1 MTDPAPL
8 PEVDPVTFEVIKHR
22 LWQINDEQ
30 SIAIRTISSSPI
42 VVEGNDF
49 NVGLFS
55 EDGQV
60 TTAGIGS
67 LVHVGTIGDALK
79 SIMRGAGKIR
89 DGDIFLTNDPF
100 LGALHQND
108 VVLASPLFYGG
119 EIVMWVGNVLHH
131 PDVGGIDEGSF
142 CINARNLY
150 QDPPRY
156 FFKLVDEGELCTRA
170 RVHLRHQFPP
180 ARHGGARPA
189 RADRRHQRRQAAP
202 HRAARRARRAD
213 RARGDA
219 AVARSRRTAAARP
232 HPPPA
237 ERQLHRRSLDGRRPR
252 RLRAAASR
260 VIVRL
265 TREGDTLHFDF
276 TGSSPQ
282 VDAAVNCT
290 YHATVAGA
298 AVPIYTFICQGD
310 IDWNDGV
317 KRCLKVT
324 APAGTVVNASFPAPV
339 SICTIGFRW
348 LVTVAASQAVA
359 KMLDASEEFRDRVC
373 SSWSVSANCNNL
385 FGVTAD
391 GKRVGAL
398 LSDHRGGGAAAR
410 SFADGFS
417 HSGQTT
423 SFSASMANV
432 ESQEWKLPLLYL
444 YRQQLPDSGGAGR
457 WRGGLTAAVA
467 LTPIGVP
474 EMVLKSTNTAGTEQ
488 SNAHGI
494 DGGYPGAGSQVRVL
508 RGTEVWARLKAGRV
522 PREDADFRR
531 HVSSICRRRPAT
543 CSSAATCWFS
553 SRPAAAASAIRST
566 ASPTRVAN
574 DVANGW
580 VSRERARE
588 NYGVALERR
597 TERPTSAGDE
607 VSARRDPRRT
617 QAAPDR
623 GMDERRSLRASRRHE
638 PSRAA
643 GASRENIELA
653 GRWHA
658 ALPPLRR
665 AFERRRR
672 TRRREPS
679 APLSDRQ
686 SVDGAAAS
694 WRRSELRAAGDV
706 LPRLRDAARRARS
719 AAHRQRSTLAMFG
732 SRKRIGYIS
741 PSVLEVVPFDFYRFA
756 PEGVGPGR
764 RHLQHR
770 RLDARRISTARS
782 AQVKEAAAYLGARRS
797 TSSSTAAARW
807 WWRAARATKT

>member
-1 MTDPAPL
+1 MPPSIDQPL

-55 EDGQV
+55 DDGQV

-67 LVHVGTIGDALK
+67 LVHVGTIGDALR

-89 DGDIFLTNDPF
+89 NGDIFLTNDPF

-108 VVLASPLFYGG
+108 VVLGSPLFYQD

-156 FFKLVDEGELCTRA
+156 FFKIVDEGELVPELEHTFVTNSRLPDMVALDLRA
-170 RVHLRHQFPP
+170 QI
-180 ARHGGARPA
+180 GAINAAKRRLVALLDERGAPLV
-189 RADRRHQRRQAAP
+189 RAVMQRSL
-202 HRAARRARRAD
+202 D
-213 RARGDA
+213 F
-219 AVARSRRTAAARP
+219 S
-232 HPPPA
+232 
-237 ERQLHRRSLDGRRPR
+237 ERQLRDRIR
-252 RLRAAASR
+252 RLPEGSWTGEAWMDGDRVGSERLHR

-265 TREGDTLHFDF
+265 TREGEMLHFDF

-324 APAGTVVNASFPAPV
+324 APVGTVVNASFPAPV

-359 KMLDASEEFRDRVC
+359 KMLDASGEFRDRVC

-385 FGVTAD
+385 FGVTAE

-432 ESQEWKLPLLYL
+432 ESQEWKLPLIYL
-444 YRQQLPDSGGAGR
+444 YRRQLPDSGGAGR
-457 WRGGLTAAVA
+457 WRGGLTAAAA

-508 RGTEVWARLKAGRV
+508 RGTHVWKHLAAGLV
-522 PREDADFRR
+522 PREDSDFGGTVE
-531 HVSSICRRRPAT
+531 HLPSK
-543 CSSAATCWFS
+543 
-553 SRPAAAASAIRST
+553 ASDVLKSGDVLVFFAPGGGGFGDPLDRE
-566 ASPTRVAN
+566 PERVAN
-574 DVANGW
+574 DVGNGW
-580 VSRERARE
+580 VSHERARE
-588 NYGVALERR
+588 MYGVAL
-597 TERPTSAGDE
+597 ADDGHVD
-607 VSARRDPRRT
+607 
-617 QAAPDR
+617 
-623 GMDERRSLRASRRHE
+623 RASTDGLRKEIRGARKQRPIATWTTDDQCLHPQDARDE
-638 PSRAA
+638 PWRVGENVELAPGGA
-643 GASRENIELA
+643 GALRCCRCGEMLS
-653 GRWHA
+653 GTQGCA
-658 ALPPLRR
+658 AIAQRP
-665 AFERRRR
+665 
-672 TRRREPS
+672 
-679 APLSDRQ
+679 
-686 SVDGAAAS
+686 
-694 WRRSELRAAGDV
+694 LRAAG
-706 LPRLRDAARRARS
+706 PWMALRHDGDAP
-719 AAHRQRSTLAMFG
+719 HF
-732 SRKRIGYIS
+732 
-741 PSVLEVVPFDFYRFA
+741 VLEEVSCASCATLMSVR
-756 PEGVGPGR
+756 EVR
-764 RHLQHR
+764 RNGE
-770 RLDARRISTARS
+770 S
-782 AQVKEAAAYLGARRS
+782 V
-797 TSSSTAAARW
+797 
-807 WWRAARATKT
+807 

>member
-1 MTDPAPL
+1 MPSPSDQQL
-8 PEVDPVTFEVIKHR
+8 PDVDPITFEVIKHR

-67 LVHVGTIGDALK
+67 LVHVGTIGDALR

-108 VVLASPLFYGG
+108 VVLGSPLFYQG

-156 FFKLVDEGELCTRA
+156 FFKIVDEGELVPELEHTFVTNSRLPDMVALDLRA
-170 RVHLRHQFPP
+170 QI
-180 ARHGGARPA
+180 GAINAAKRRLVALLDERGAPLV
-189 RADRRHQRRQAAP
+189 RAVMQRSL
-202 HRAARRARRAD
+202 D
-213 RARGDA
+213 F
-219 AVARSRRTAAARP
+219 S
-232 HPPPA
+232 
-237 ERQLHRRSLDGRRPR
+237 ERQLRDRIR
-252 RLRAAASR
+252 RLPQGSWTGEAWMDGDRVGSERLHR

-265 TREGDTLHFDF
+265 TREGETLHFDF

-359 KMLDASEEFRDRVC
+359 KMLDASGEFRDRVC

-385 FGVTAD
+385 FGVTAE

-444 YRQQLPDSGGAGR
+444 YRKQLPDSGGAGR
-457 WRGGLTAAVA
+457 WRGGLTAAAA

-508 RGTEVWARLKAGRV
+508 RGTNVWKNLAAGLV
-522 PREDADFRR
+522 PREDSDFGGTVE
-531 HVSSICRRRPAT
+531 HLPSK
-543 CSSAATCWFS
+543 
-553 SRPAAAASAIRST
+553 ASDVLISGDVLVFFAPGGGGFGDPLDRE
-566 ASPTRVAN
+566 PERVAN
-574 DVANGW
+574 DVANGC
-580 VSRERARE
+580 VSHERARE
-588 NYGVALERR
+588 MYGVALADDGHVEQGS
-597 TERPTSAGDE
+597 TESLRNEIRGTRKQRPTAPWNADDHCEHPQNAGDQPWR
-607 VSARRDPRRT
+607 V
-617 QAAPDR
+617 
-623 GMDERRSLRASRRHE
+623 G
-638 PSRAA
+638 
-643 GASRENIELA
+643 ENVELA
-653 GRWHA
+653 PGGSDTLRCRRCGEILNGAQGHA
-658 ALPPLRR
+658 AIAQRP
-665 AFERRRR
+665 
-672 TRRREPS
+672 
-679 APLSDRQ
+679 
-686 SVDGAAAS
+686 
-694 WRRSELRAAGDV
+694 LRAAG
-706 LPRLRDAARRARS
+706 PWMALRYGGDGPN
-719 AAHRQRSTLAMFG
+719 F
-732 SRKRIGYIS
+732 
-741 PSVLEVVPFDFYRFA
+741 VLEEVSCASCATLMSVR
-756 PEGVGPGR
+756 EVR
-764 RHLQHR
+764 RNGGE
-770 RLDARRISTARS
+770 T
-782 AQVKEAAAYLGARRS
+782 KG
-797 TSSSTAAARW
+797 SS
-807 WWRAARATKT
+807 

>member
-1 MTDPAPL
+1 MAPSIDQPL

-55 EDGQV
+55 DDGQV

-67 LVHVGTIGDALK
+67 LVHVGTIGDALR

-89 DGDIFLTNDPF
+89 NGDIFLTNDPF

-108 VVLASPLFYGG
+108 VVLGSPLFYQG

-156 FFKLVDEGELCTRA
+156 FFKIVDEGELVPELEHTFVTNSRLPDMVALDLRA
-170 RVHLRHQFPP
+170 QI
-180 ARHGGARPA
+180 GAINAAKRRLVALLDERGAPLV
-189 RADRRHQRRQAAP
+189 RAVMQRSL
-202 HRAARRARRAD
+202 D
-213 RARGDA
+213 F
-219 AVARSRRTAAARP
+219 S
-232 HPPPA
+232 
-237 ERQLHRRSLDGRRPR
+237 ERQLRDRIR
-252 RLRAAASR
+252 RLPEGSWTGEAWMDGDRVGSERLHR

-265 TREGDTLHFDF
+265 TREGEMLHFDF

-359 KMLDASEEFRDRVC
+359 KMLDASGEFRDRVC

-385 FGVTAD
+385 FGVAAD

-432 ESQEWKLPLLYL
+432 ESQEWKLPLIYL
-444 YRQQLPDSGGAGR
+444 YRRQLPDSGGAGR
-457 WRGGLTAAVA
+457 WRGGLTAAAA

-508 RGTEVWARLKAGRV
+508 RGTHVWKHLAAGLV
-522 PREDADFRR
+522 PREDSDFGGTVDHLPSKASDVLKSGDVLVFFAPGGGGFADPLDRE
-531 HVSSICRRRPAT
+531 PE
-543 CSSAATCWFS
+543 
-553 SRPAAAASAIRST
+553 
-566 ASPTRVAN
+566 RVAN

-580 VSRERARE
+580 VSHERARE
-588 NYGVALERR
+588 MYGVALADDGHVDQASTDGLRKEIRGAR
-597 TERPTSAGDE
+597 KQRPTATWTTDDQCLHPQDARNQPWRVAENVELAPGGAG
-607 VSARRDPRRT
+607 A
-617 QAAPDR
+617 
-623 GMDERRSLRASRRHE
+623 LRCCRCGEMLSGAQG
-638 PSRAA
+638 RAA
-643 GASRENIELA
+643 IAQR
-653 GRWHA
+653 
-658 ALPPLRR
+658 P
-665 AFERRRR
+665 
-672 TRRREPS
+672 
-679 APLSDRQ
+679 
-686 SVDGAAAS
+686 
-694 WRRSELRAAGDV
+694 LRAAG
-706 LPRLRDAARRARS
+706 PWMALRHDGDAP
-719 AAHRQRSTLAMFG
+719 HF
-732 SRKRIGYIS
+732 
-741 PSVLEVVPFDFYRFA
+741 VLEEVSCASCATLMSVR
-756 PEGVGPGR
+756 EVR
-764 RHLQHR
+764 RNGE
-770 RLDARRISTARS
+770 S
-782 AQVKEAAAYLGARRS
+782 V
-797 TSSSTAAARW
+797 
-807 WWRAARATKT
+807 